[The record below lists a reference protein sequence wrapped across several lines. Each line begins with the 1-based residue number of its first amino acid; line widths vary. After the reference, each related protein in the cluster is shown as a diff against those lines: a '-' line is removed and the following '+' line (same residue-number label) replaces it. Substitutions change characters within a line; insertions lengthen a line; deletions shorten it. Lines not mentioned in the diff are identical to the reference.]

1 MEWDRTVLE
10 YVGDYADYIS
20 LHRYVG
26 NVKGDTADYLA
37 ITNSIDE
44 QIEVMDA
51 LCRYV
56 QAKARR
62 KKRHYL
68 CFDEWNVWYRTQ
80 DVEHVDALWKTAQ
93 HVGEEEYN
101 LEDALV
107 VAGFLNSFIRH
118 ADVVKIANLAQIVN
132 NLAPILTRGD
142 QLLRQSIYYTLLLFA
157 GRRAGVALRAIVNG
171 PGYESPSYGFVHTID
186 TSAILGDGVLHLF
199 LVNRSLSESA
209 TVALANPGL
218 DLTAVQSAEIV
229 TGPAA
234 SAQNTFDQPSRV
246 ASRAF
251 HDVVLQA
258 GEAVLQLPALSAAA
272 ITFNCLCR

>member
-26 NVKGDTADYLA
+26 NRNSDTADYLA

-62 KKRHYL
+62 QKRPYL
-68 CFDEWNVWYRTQ
+68 CFDEWNVWYRTENVDQ
-80 DVEHVDALWKTAQ
+80 LDALWKTAQ

-132 NLAPILTRGD
+132 NLAPILTRGE
-142 QLLRQSIYYTLLLFA
+142 QLLRQSIYYTFRLYA
-157 GRRAGVALRAIVNG
+157 GRRAGVALRASVNG

-186 TSAILGDGVLHLF
+186 TSAILGDGLLHLF
-199 LVNRSLSESA
+199 LVNRSLNETA
-209 TVALANPGL
+209 TVALDNPGL
-218 DLTAVQSAEIV
+218 DLTAVQSAEVV

-234 SAQNTFDQPSRV
+234 GTQNTFEQPHQVTSQPFT
-246 ASRAF
+246 AI
-251 HDVVLQA
+251 DLQA
-258 GEAVLQLPALSAAA
+258 GQAVFQLPPLSVAGV
-272 ITFNCLCR
+272 TFGCLCH